1 MSIFEIVMLVAFG
14 SAWPFSIYRSW
25 KSRSSRGKSIVF
37 LWIILA
43 GYMAGVTHKLVYN
56 YDRVIFLYIINF
68 TMVAVDIVLYYYN
81 SFTEIK
87 QCGEAVTETDS
98 FNQ

>member
-81 SFTEIK
+81 SFTEINPEK
-87 QCGEAVTETDS
+87 Q
-98 FNQ
+98 